1 MIPTQAAYDRAIT
14 VFSPDGRIFQVEY
27 ALETV
32 KRGTISLGIQSKHGV
47 VLAAEEPFARFQD
60 KSHSRKLFIIDRN
73 IGGAISGYV
82 PDGRVLIDYARE
94 FCQYQRILYDEPPYV
109 DVVARR
115 IGNIKQGFTQQGGIR
130 PFGVAIIF
138 GGINPDGT
146 PAIYVT
152 DPSGSF
158 IKYVAAAIGAD
169 SDSALDFIEK
179 YYNPDADLEELKVLA
194 AGAIL
199 YASRKKNIGKKEAI
213 EIRFLEIGVKDM
225 EAKFIGVDEA
235 KKYIEMAKQR
245 YEEL

>member
-1 MIPTQAAYDRAIT
+1 MMPPQTAYDRAIT

-32 KRGTISLGIQSKHGV
+32 KRGTLSIGIQSKHGV
-47 VLAAEEPFARFQD
+47 VLAAEEPFSKFQD
-60 KSHSRKLFIIDRN
+60 RSHSRKLFIIDKN

-138 GGINPDGT
+138 GGVNPDGST
-146 PAIYVT
+146 AIYVT

-158 IKYVAAAIGAD
+158 IKYIAAAIGAKT
-169 SDSALDFIEK
+169 DSALDFLEK
-179 YYNPDADLEELKVLA
+179 YYSEQMDLEELKVLVT
-194 AGAIL
+194 GAIL
-199 YASRKKNIGKKEAI
+199 YATRKKES
-213 EIRFLEIGVKDM
+213 EIDIRYLEIGIGDM
-225 EAKFIGVDEA
+225 HARFETLEKSREYI
-235 KKYIEMAKQR
+235 KKAIEK
-245 YEEL
+245 YPEL